1 MNFISNLT
9 ALTDTTASTST
20 ISDLFSF
27 SAGDI
32 TMTALVLCTIFSLA
46 LGLVIALVFSRGEKS
61 SRSFKMTLALL
72 PAIVQMVIMLVNGDV
87 GTGVAVMGAFGL
99 VRFRSAPGSAKEIC
113 AIFLAMAAGLACGTQ
128 HLAVAAVFTLLICGM
143 SLAYEAL
150 EKSSGSD
157 GEKTLK
163 ITVPESLD
171 YNSAFDE
178 VLYKYT
184 TDWKLDEVK
193 TTNMGSLF
201 KLTYSIT
208 MKNNAQEKKMLDEL
222 RERNGNLEIS
232 CGRPVTNTERL

>member
-1 MNFISNLT
+1 MNILT
-9 ALTDTTASTST
+9 ALADTTASTGT
-20 ISDLFSF
+20 VSDLFSF

-32 TMTALVLCTIFSLA
+32 SMTALMLCTVCSLI
-46 LGLVIALVFSRGEKS
+46 LGLVIALVFSRGENS
-61 SRSFKMTLALL
+61 SKSFKLTLALL

-128 HLAVAAVFTLLICGM
+128 HLTVAAIFTAVICVASLIYTALGM
-143 SLAYEAL
+143 NGE
-150 EKSSGSD
+150 SD
-157 GEKTLK
+157 GEKTLR

-171 YNSAFDE
+171 YGSAFDE
-178 VLYKYT
+178 VLGKYT
-184 TDWKLDEVK
+184 NSYKLEEVK

-208 MKNNAQEKKMLDEL
+208 MKDSANEKKMLDEI

-232 CGRPVTNTERL
+232 CGRPVTNIDRL